1 MKKNKL
7 AKMIDHTL
15 LKPEA
20 TMFDVINLC
29 EEAKKYGMQ
38 LQKVVEDNSWIRAE
52 FSVD

>member
-29 EEAKKYGMQ
+29 EEAKKYGFFQ
-38 LQKVVEDNSWIRAE
+38 YVLILQGFLLHMKY
-52 FSVD
+52 